1 MMEWMS
7 RILDGEMAGAD
18 EDFGSK
24 VGQSWAN
31 VAQFCPKP
39 KPQIYTA

>member
-18 EDFGSK
+18 ENFGAEII
-24 VGQSWAN
+24 Q
-31 VAQFCPKP
+31 
-39 KPQIYTA
+39 QIMWSNFGPSPNHKCNST